1 MLRQFMAPK
10 SYNAAVVR
18 LRLPE
23 GPPVRGQRLSGR
35 SWFSQQTFAE
45 TRGNGQ
51 HAPIADLP
59 ALTPELEVRPQLPVA
74 PAEIGRP

>member
-10 SYNAAVVR
+10 SFNAAVVR

-51 HAPIADLP
+51 HAPI
-59 ALTPELEVRPQLPVA
+59 PVIA
-74 PAEIGRP
+74 GDGGGWRL